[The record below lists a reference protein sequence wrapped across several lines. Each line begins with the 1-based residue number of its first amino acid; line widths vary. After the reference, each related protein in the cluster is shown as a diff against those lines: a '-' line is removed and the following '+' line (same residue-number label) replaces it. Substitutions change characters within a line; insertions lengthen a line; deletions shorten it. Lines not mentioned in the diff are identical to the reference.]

1 MNLNRRPRIEF
12 DEAAYHHAFDELDAL
27 SAIAHPLRHLKHF
40 DDDRKTGEPASA
52 WIGPARGGRTIEV
65 FAKEV
70 RPTLTIVFHI
80 EDVRQTTINRF
91 DELEATQEGTE

>member
-1 MNLNRRPRIEF
+1 M
-12 DEAAYHHAFDELDAL
+12 
-27 SAIAHPLRHLKHF
+27 
-40 DDDRKTGEPASA
+40 SA